1 MIYLPFKP
9 RLFRIH
15 LLVIELVE
23 IPNNKSQMTSKY
35 QWPKSKKPNPKKILM
50 KGKQIEE
57 DIFIITG
64 KLKLFLSFIFGIW
77 SLYFGI
83 YLQFDA
89 YDLLFPIYQ
98 G

>member
-1 MIYLPFKP
+1 
-9 RLFRIH
+9 
-15 LLVIELVE
+15 
-23 IPNNKSQMTSKY
+23 
-35 QWPKSKKPNPKKILM
+35 M
-50 KGKQIEE
+50 KGKRIEE
-57 DIFIITG
+57 DIFINTG
-64 KLKLFLSFIFGIW
+64 KLKLFRSIIFGIW

>member
-1 MIYLPFKP
+1 
-9 RLFRIH
+9 
-15 LLVIELVE
+15 
-23 IPNNKSQMTSKY
+23 
-35 QWPKSKKPNPKKILM
+35 M
-50 KGKQIEE
+50 KDKQNEE

-64 KLKLFLSFIFGIW
+64 KLKLFRSFIFGIW
-77 SLYFGI
+77 SLYFGV